1 MIAQHSSPRQSIDK
15 IQSVDKIQSIDK
27 SKEETVDQCIVEDI
41 LEDVSSANFDGL
53 NISN

>member
-15 IQSVDKIQSIDK
+15 IQSIDK
-27 SKEETVDQCIVEDI
+27 SKEETEDQCIVEDI

-53 NISN
+53 NISNQAK